1 MMRFI
6 SRKIHKASDLT
17 SIIHVGNF
25 SPIASEA
32 AQVQHSTILPK
43 KSMHGGKAGGFSGSR
58 IDVRKSGYLAALV
71 DVLGECVRATQGAK
85 VAHHTVLPEKCAR
98 LRSEAHQ
105 RRFIRDRVLGEA
117 NDLPAIIQGVRLTEG
132 PSEGAE
138 INYLAVMPEDSDLL
152 RNAR

>member
-71 DVLGECVRATQGAK
+71 DVLGECVRATQGA
-85 VAHHTVLPEKCAR
+85 
-98 LRSEAHQ
+98 
-105 RRFIRDRVLGEA
+105 
-117 NDLPAIIQGVRLTEG
+117 
-132 PSEGAE
+132 E